1 MPRLP
6 ADRLLR
12 RLEWTSLRRL
22 DGLLQGDYRTLMRGS
37 GLDLADLREYQ
48 YRDDV
53 RRIDWNATARLDL
66 PHVRDDLEDRELGAW
81 FVLDL
86 SPSVDFGSG
95 RVTKR
100 QAAASLCGL
109 FGLLL
114 LRHGNR
120 FGAIR
125 ADGLR
130 RAVLP
135 ARSGRAHLMRLIDW
149 IEQRPEVSDPAQS
162 GAGSSGLTRLGDLL
176 GAAGG
181 VARRRSLVVVLSD
194 FISTPGWQ
202 PALARL
208 ALRHDVLAVRLVD
221 PVERALPD
229 LGLVPMRD
237 AETGDWMMVDTH
249 DPDWRARH
257 DELARER
264 EEALLG
270 DLAAAGVDAMELGT
284 DEDPGESLA
293 ALLRLRRLQARLRA
307 GAASAVA
314 AAARA

>member
-6 ADRLLR
+6 AERLLR

-53 RRIDWNATARLDL
+53 RRIDWNATARLAQ

-95 RVTKR
+95 LVTKR
-100 QAAASLCGL
+100 QAAAALCGL

-125 ADGLR
+125 ADAVR
-130 RAVLP
+130 REVLP
-135 ARSGRAHLMRLIDW
+135 ARSGRPHLMRLMDW
-149 IEQRPEVSDPAQS
+149 IDQPPAAKAPPRL
-162 GAGSSGLTRLGDLL
+162 GPSGLTDLGALL

-181 VARRRSLVVVLSD
+181 IARRRSLVVVLSD

-208 ALRHDVLAVRLVD
+208 SLRHDVLAVRLVD

-229 LGLVPMRD
+229 LGLVPMQD

-257 DELARER
+257 DALARER
-264 EEALLG
+264 EEGLRG

-284 DEDPGESLA
+284 DEDPGEALG
-293 ALLRLRRLQARLRA
+293 ALLQLRRLQARLRA

>member
-1 MPRLP
+1 MPPLP
-6 ADRLLR
+6 AERLLR

-53 RRIDWNATARLDL
+53 RRIDWNATARLAH

-95 RVTKR
+95 AVTKR
-100 QAAASLCGL
+100 QSAAALCGL

-130 RAVLP
+130 REVLP
-135 ARSGRAHLMRLIDW
+135 ARSGRTHLMRLLDW
-149 IEQRPEVSDPAQS
+149 IDQRPAALAPAPAE
-162 GAGSSGLTRLGDLL
+162 AGSSGLTDLGALL

-181 VARRRSLVVVLSD
+181 IARRRSLVVVLSD

-208 ALRHDVLAVRLVD
+208 SLRHDVLAVRLVD

-257 DELARER
+257 DQLAQER
-264 EEALLG
+264 EEALRG

-284 DEDPGESLA
+284 DEDPGEALA
-293 ALLRLRRLQARLRA
+293 ALLQLRRLQARLRA

-314 AAARA
+314 AAGRG